1 MSPRTGRPP
10 LENPRNSRVEIRM
23 TSEEEK
29 KLDYCCKATGKSR
42 SDIAREGI
50 DIVYSRLRGPEKK

>member
-10 LENPRNSRVEIRM
+10 SDNPKNSRVEIRM
-23 TSEEEK
+23 TSEDED

-42 SDIAREGI
+42 SEIAREGI
-50 DIVYSRLRGPEKK
+50 DIVYTRLRKLEKK